1 MTRAVKN
8 MIACACLIALAACSS
23 SEVSRIQAASKQQ
36 LDQVSAA
43 DVIVEHDRVV
53 RGDELT
59 GPVKGELD
67 NALAQCATGEV
78 LHDVHV
84 TLTQFDGANA
94 GQAFLIGDSAS
105 MTGNVKIVEKAT
117 GALIGEYQVE
127 GSLAG
132 GGIIGAAMLSNPIGN
147 LSKSFAS
154 AVCEDIF
161 GNPLKS

>member
-1 MTRAVKN
+1 MKLLIKGAV
-8 MIACACLIALAACSS
+8 ACVCLVALAACSS
-23 SEVSRIQAASKQQ
+23 SQVSRIQAASKEQ
-36 LDQVSAA
+36 LDQVAAA
-43 DVIVEHDRVV
+43 DVVVSHDRVV
-53 RGDELT
+53 RGEELV
-59 GPVKGELD
+59 GPVKGELET
-67 NALAQCATGEV
+67 ALTQCATGEV
-78 LHDVHV
+78 LHDVQV

-105 MTGNVKIVEKAT
+105 MTGNVKIVEKST
-117 GALIGEYQVE
+117 GVLVGEYQVE

-147 LSKSFAS
+147 LSKRFAS